1 MQKLSAIIEV
11 LAEKVQH
18 AEKINPAVSSSS
30 VGWHVQHSLMVI
42 SGITNQLKKSD
53 PFQYKYS
60 FNKLRTLVFLMNK
73 IPRGKGKSPSV
84 VNPAELYSA
93 SNLQAMVESS
103 KIVVKELKT
112 FPKHSHFNHPYFGM
126 LHLNSSLKF
135 LNIHTHHHLKII
147 KDIVQS

>member
-1 MQKLSAIIEV
+1 MQKLSAYIKA
-11 LAEKVQH
+11 LAKNVQH

-53 PFQYKYS
+53 PLQYKYS

-84 VNPAELYSA
+84 VNPAEVLSTLD
-93 SNLQAMVESS
+93 LQAMVESL
-103 KIVVKELKT
+103 KIIVEELKT
-112 FPKHSHFNHPYFGM
+112 FPKHSHFNHPYLGM

-147 KDIVQS
+147 KDVVQS

>member
-1 MQKLSAIIEV
+1 MQKLSAYIEA

-53 PFQYKYS
+53 PLLYKYS

-84 VNPAELYSA
+84 VNPAEVLSA
-93 SNLQAMVESS
+93 LDLQGMVESS
-103 KIVVKELKT
+103 KIIVEELKI

>member
-1 MQKLSAIIEV
+1 MQQLSAYIEA

-30 VGWHVQHSLMVI
+30 VGRHVQHSLMVI

-53 PFQYKYS
+53 PFRYKYS
-60 FNKLRTLVFLMNK
+60 FNKKRTLVFLMNK

-84 VNPAELYSA
+84 VNPAEVLSTLD
-93 SNLQAMVESS
+93 LQAMVESL
-103 KIVVKELKT
+103 KIIVEELKT
-112 FPKHSHFNHPYFGM
+112 FPKHSNFNHPYLGM